1 MRPWLSK
8 ETAAKVDVLGTD
20 YKEVLLELIDEENL
34 PASLGGGCT
43 CDEAGG
49 CHLSGAGPWQDGRV
63 GWGPKAME
71 KSDMRKSDMETSDV
85 RKSDVETS
93 DVEKNDVETSDVEK
107 SDVEKS
113 DVVDSGGADL
123 NDEVNIQQSVEA
135 NNGMPLKSE
144 HS

>member
-1 MRPWLSK
+1 MGQLAVINAPSTFTMIWNAMRPWLSK

-20 YKEVLLELIDEENL
+20 YKRVLLELIDEENL
-34 PASLGGGCT
+34 PALLGGSCA

-71 KSDMRKSDMETSDV
+71 KG
-85 RKSDVETS
+85 
-93 DVEKNDVETSDVEK
+93 N
-107 SDVEKS
+107 
-113 DVVDSGGADL
+113 VVDSRRVDL
-123 NDEVNIQQSVEA
+123 NSEVNIQESVEG
-135 NNGMPLKSE
+135 NNGVRLKGE